1 MNKNRLQVTKLRTG
15 QTVFRNSK
23 GSFAPMKR
31 VNRDSPVRKG
41 SLYSYKGQTVRAGDA
56 YTRGQR
62 TVSVHGMLH
71 GLVKEKDLVSI
82 NKRKVNQYLEH
93 SDA

>member
-1 MNKNRLQVTKLRTG
+1 
-15 QTVFRNSK
+15 
-23 GSFAPMKR
+23 MKK
-31 VNRDSPVRKG
+31 VNRSSTVRKG
-41 SLYSYKGQTVRAGDA
+41 SLYNYKGQTVRAGDSYA
-56 YTRGQR
+56 RGQR

-71 GLVKEKDLVSI
+71 GLVKEKDLVPI